1 MRRRDKGID
10 IFSLS
15 FLDIIS
21 CGFGAVV
28 MLILISKT
36 DVDVAPTAGTED
48 VSAMLSQLVT
58 LQNSVSQIQQEMNQK
73 LEALAS
79 LSEQKQS
86 TAAASKALQQQLN
99 ALNKKQA
106 ATAESIAGLGLVEE
120 RLKQAS
126 LSTPQKPN
134 KTRDEDVGGIPVD
147 SDYVVFIVDTSGSM
161 KNIWGKVSQEIVNVL
176 NIHPQV
182 KGFQILNDMGQP
194 LISGYDGQWMPDTP
208 ARRKSVIQLFKKW
221 NAVSNSSPVEGLTA
235 ALRKYAK
242 ANITTSI
249 YVFGDDYTGSSYDPV
264 IDAITQQN
272 KKLPSGRRLA
282 KIHAI
287 GFISPGTTDRFS
299 VLMRE
304 MTKENDG
311 TFIAL
316 PR

>member
-1 MRRRDKGID
+1 MKRREKGID

-36 DVDVAPTAGTED
+36 DVDTAPTGAND
-48 VSAMLSQLVT
+48 VSAMLTQLVS
-58 LQNSVSQIQQEMNQK
+58 LQNSVTEIQQEMTQQ
-73 LEALAS
+73 LDSLS
-79 LSEQKQS
+79 QLSEQKQS
-86 TAAASKALQQQLN
+86 VAAASKSLENKLQSLNQQ
-99 ALNKKQA
+99 QA

-126 LSTPQKPN
+126 LSTPQKPSN
-134 KTRDEDVGGIPVD
+134 KRDANVGGIPVD

-161 KNIWGKVSQEIVNVL
+161 KNIWGTVSQELVNVL

-182 KGFQILNDMGQP
+182 KGFQILNDMGQS
-194 LISGYDGQWMPDTP
+194 LISGYDGKWMPDTP
-208 ARRKSVIQLFKKW
+208 ARRQSVIGLFKKW
-221 NAVSNSSPVEGLTA
+221 NAVSNSSPVEGLDV

-249 YVFGDDYTGSSYDPV
+249 YVFGDDYTGSSYDAV
-264 IDAITQQN
+264 IASVSQKN
-272 KKLPSGRRLA
+272 KQLSSGRRLA

-287 GFISPGTTDRFS
+287 GFVSPGTTDRFS
-299 VLMRE
+299 ILMRE

>member
-73 LEALAS
+73 LDALAS

-86 TAAASKALQQQLN
+86 TAAASKALQQQLK
-99 ALNKKQA
+99 ALNQKQA

-126 LSTPQKPN
+126 LKTPQKPN

-182 KGFQILNDMGQP
+182 KGFQILNDMGQS

-208 ARRKSVIQLFKKW
+208 ARRKSVIELFKKW

-304 MTKENDG
+304 MTKQNDG